1 MPDKT
6 THDPDRVAIIGAGP
20 AGLMAAEA
28 LTQRGIGVDIYEA
41 MPSAGRKLL
50 MAGKSGLNITHTE
63 DEQVF
68 LARYGDD
75 ARIADL
81 VRLFGPMQIIS
92 WMQGLG
98 IPAHIGSTGRVFPQM
113 MKASPLLRKWLA
125 RLQEAGAV
133 IHPRHYWLGWDDD
146 GGLKFDAPKG
156 ALRVMPR
163 ATVLALGG
171 GSWRRL
177 GSDGAWADLLR
188 AKNIPV
194 IPFAPSNGGFTID
207 WSDRMRAE
215 FAGAPVK
222 SVRLSA
228 GAAASRAEFVIT
240 QTGVESGGIY
250 MLSASLREALEATGQ
265 ATLLVDLLPDMSGP
279 KLMERLRRPRGKQSL
294 TNHLRKTIRLTG
306 VKLALLYEIAD
317 RDILSNAESLAKLI
331 KALPLKV
338 TGTAPLDQAISTA
351 GGVPWSAL
359 TPQLML
365 IQRPGVFCAGEMIDW
380 DAPTGGYL
388 LTACFATGRAAGRGA
403 ADFVAGKA

>member
-1 MPDKT
+1 
-6 THDPDRVAIIGAGP
+6 
-20 AGLMAAEA
+20 
-28 LTQRGIGVDIYEA
+28 
-41 MPSAGRKLL
+41 
-50 MAGKSGLNITHTE
+50 
-63 DEQVF
+63 
-68 LARYGDD
+68 
-75 ARIADL
+75 
-81 VRLFGPMQIIS
+81 
-92 WMQGLG
+92 
-98 IPAHIGSTGRVFPQM
+98 
-113 MKASPLLRKWLA
+113 
-125 RLQEAGAV
+125 
-133 IHPRHYWLGWDDD
+133 
-146 GGLKFDAPKG
+146 
-156 ALRVMPR
+156 
-163 ATVLALGG
+163 
-171 GSWRRL
+171 
-177 GSDGAWADLLR
+177 
-188 AKNIPV
+188 
-194 IPFAPSNGGFTID
+194 
-207 WSDRMRAE
+207 MRAE

-279 KLMERLRRPRGKQSL
+279 KLIERLRRPRGKQSL

-331 KALPLKV
+331 KALPLKI